1 MSVLLT
7 GGTGF
12 IGGKLLEQ
20 LVETTAEEIVLLVR
34 PGTARSRYARFEEA
48 GVRIEMAAMHERD
61 AIKRLFD
68 SRRFDVVYHI
78 AAIRGGRRFS
88 RRAYFSSNV
97 TATEH
102 IAREVAK
109 QGGRLVYCSSVGV
122 FGAIPQ
128 RLPAD
133 ESTPRL
139 GDSYYHY
146 TKIVAEERLRAMV
159 ADGLDVVI
167 IRPTITYGTGDY
179 GFPYSLIKLIDSGMF
194 VRCSRDVD
202 IHVGDV
208 RVLAEA
214 FMRAAEVDVPSGS
227 AYIVTDRKPV
237 HLRALV
243 DSISQQLRGKPYP
256 GWKRLPDIAFDLAA
270 FTFDKLVKNDRW
282 KTRFQLIS
290 RSWYYDVGPT
300 QRDLKVNLADTLE
313 RFSYV
318 VDWYLGI
325 KRA

>member
-1 MSVLLT
+1 MSVLIT

-12 IGGKLLEQ
+12 IGGKLLER
-20 LVETTAEEIVLLVR
+20 LVETTAGEIVLLVR
-34 PGTARSRYARFEEA
+34 PGTARSRYARFEDA
-48 GVRIEMAAMHERD
+48 GVKIEMVAMHERD

-78 AAIRGGRRFS
+78 AAVRGGRPFS
-88 RRAYFSSNV
+88 RQVYFSSNV
-97 TATEH
+97 MATEH
-102 IAREVAK
+102 IAREVAN

-133 ESTPRL
+133 ESTPRQ

-167 IRPTITYGTGDY
+167 VRPTVTYGTGDY
-179 GFPYSLIKLIDSGMF
+179 GFPYLLIKLIDSGMF
-194 VRCSRDVD
+194 VHCSRDVE
-202 IHVGDV
+202 IHIGDV
-208 RVLAEA
+208 QVLAEA

-227 AYIVTDRKPV
+227 AYIVTDRRPV
-237 HLRALV
+237 PLRALV
-243 DSISQQLRGKPYP
+243 DSISQQLRGKSYP
-256 GWKRLPDIAFDLAA
+256 RWKKLPDMAFDLAA
-270 FTFDKLVKNDRW
+270 FTSDKLMKSDRW
-282 KTRFQLIS
+282 RIRFQLIS
-290 RSWYYDVGPT
+290 RSWYYDVGLT
-300 QRDLKVNLADTLE
+300 QRDLGLDLADTLE

-318 VDWYLGI
+318 VDWYLGT